1 MYNIAH
7 KISPK
12 NKSHQVVIFVNAY
25 ILKESSSALG
35 IQVTLS
41 AEFAKLNINSSS
53 HSNPVQSACGLL
65 YCYSED
71 EPKLEEQH
79 IIFVWTHCRF
89 WIRYWIVQQVI
100 WFLNLYHS
108 SICNI
113 CSICFPS
120 FPFGYLWAWPTW
132 PTGPI
137 TLLCIFLCPN
147 SFCPCS
153 CLLIA
158 PSHLMTRLH
167 SLQLIPE
174 LLWFYSKT
182 ITPSYLPPSSSS
194 TVALQALFSLFQFCQ
209 RVTDQKHLLYFSS
222 HRCCK
227 ICWIFPEFSGL
238 EFVVNNFSAIH
249 IW

>member
-41 AEFAKLNINSSS
+41 AEFTKLNINSSS

-71 EPKLEEQH
+71 EHKLEEQH

-89 WIRYWIVQQVI
+89 WIRYWIVQQQVI

-132 PTGPI
+132 PTGSI
-137 TLLCIFLCPN
+137 TLLCIFLSPN

-167 SLQLIPE
+167 SLQLIP
-174 LLWFYSKT
+174 
-182 ITPSYLPPSSSS
+182 
-194 TVALQALFSLFQFCQ
+194 
-209 RVTDQKHLLYFSS
+209 RVTMVLLKDDHSFLPTPFLLLHCCFASFIFSFS
-222 HRCCK
+222 VLSK
-227 ICWIFPEFSGL
+227 GYWPETFTLFLFP
-238 EFVVNNFSAIH
+238 
-249 IW
+249 